1 MFLLP
6 RRRLMQGVRRY
17 PADPNVLSE
26 ARSFLRGLTAE
37 VGFSNRTTEEVLLA
51 VMEAC
56 NNAIEHSGSAEWRL
70 SWRGFDSCL
79 EFEVEDDG
87 QFRQPLPL
95 PEDTAA
101 RGRGMLLM
109 MALMDSVSVR
119 RGTPRDP
126 GSAVRLVKCDPS

>member
-1 MFLLP
+1 
-6 RRRLMQGVRRY
+6 MQGVRSY
-17 PADPNVLSE
+17 PADPAVLSE

-56 NNAIEHSGSAEWRL
+56 NNAIEHSGSTEWRL
-70 SWRGFDSCL
+70 SWRAFNTCL
-79 EFEVEDDG
+79 EFEVQDDG
-87 QFRQPLPL
+87 HFKQLLPM
-95 PEDTAA
+95 PQDPAA

-119 RGTPRDP
+119 RGTTGEP
-126 GSAVRLVKCDPS
+126 GSAVRLVKCDHPR